1 MVLNLISKH
10 IGLGLVRNICSLN
23 VNSDLLSA
31 VSFVFNYLSTIIYL
45 VKVSSRS
52 SLLLWVVKDIFILLA
67 WFYVFKTWTV

>member
-52 SLLLWVVKDIFILLA
+52 SLLL
-67 WFYVFKTWTV
+67 